1 MIIFL
6 TILASLILIITI
18 LTLLKVLNQN
28 SNKKFKELQEDLV
41 EEIEEKISDKISQ
54 KIDKI
59 YEIIDKNSAKNR
71 EENNIIARNNREE
84 INNSFKNFNESILQN
99 FSNLSQIQSKKL
111 DEFQNDLQ
119 KFEEKSIKNSN
130 ENRFELTKNLKEFD
144 QNQKLKFEEFF
155 AKNEKMRVEIE
166 QKLDLIRQTVENK
179 LTYLQEDNNKKLE
192 QMRVTVDEKLQST
205 VEKRFNQSFEL
216 ISTRLEQ
223 VQKGLGEMQNLASG
237 VGDLKKVLSNV
248 KTRGNIGEIQLG
260 AIIEQYFSPAQY
272 QTNAKIKENSTQRV
286 EYAIKIPSK
295 ESDQEFISLPIDS
308 KFPIEDYQRLVDS
321 YENVDATNQ
330 QYTKSD
336 IESARRQFESSVKKA
351 AKDIHDKY
359 LNPPKTTDFGIMFVP
374 TEGLYAEI
382 LRSQNLFEDIQKNYR
397 VVVLG
402 PTNIVAFLSALQMG
416 FRTLA
421 VEKRSSEVWKVL
433 STVKGEFSKFG
444 DLLEKT
450 KKKIQETGNMIDKAA
465 VRSRVIERNLKNVE
479 DIEDNSSKKIEDNSQ
494 KSLLDEVLEF
504 DQTED

>member
-1 MIIFL
+1 MIIA
-6 TILASLILIITI
+6 ILIISSISVAISLILFLKFSTKSEDKI
-18 LTLLKVLNQN
+18 LRDVSEKI
-28 SNKKFKELQEDLV
+28 
-41 EEIEEKISDKISQ
+41 IEEFEEKLEKLEDS
-54 KIDKI
+54 
-59 YEIIDKNSAKNR
+59 IDKNFSKNR
-71 EENNIIARNNREE
+71 EENNLIARNNREE

-99 FSNLSQIQSKKL
+99 FSNLAKIQTSKL
-111 DEFQNDLQ
+111 DEFARQLQN
-119 KFEEKSIKNSN
+119 FEEKFIKSSN
-130 ENRFELTKNLKEFD
+130 ENRSELTKNLQEFD
-144 QNQKLKFEEFF
+144 QSQKQKFEEFF
-155 AKNEKMRVEIE
+155 AKNEKMKVEIE
-166 QKLDLIRQTVENK
+166 QKLDLIRQVVENK
-179 LTYLQEDNNKKLE
+179 LTFLQEDNNKKLE

-260 AIIEQYFSPAQY
+260 AILEQFFSPSQY
-272 QTNAKIKENSTQRV
+272 EQNAAIKSESGQRV
-286 EYAIKIPSK
+286 EFAIKIPSK
-295 ESDQEFISLPIDS
+295 ESENEFLLLPIDS
-308 KFPIEDYQRLVDS
+308 KFPIEDYQRLNEA
-321 YENVDATNQ
+321 YENIDASNQ
-330 QYTKSD
+330 QATKSAT
-336 IESARRQFESSVKKA
+336 ESARRQFETAVKKA

-382 LRSQNLFEDIQKNYR
+382 LRSQALFEELQKNYR

-402 PTNIVAFLSALQMG
+402 PTTIVAFLSALQMG

-433 STVKGEFSKFG
+433 GSVKSEFGKFG

-450 KKKIQETGNMIDKAA
+450 RKKIQETGNVIDKAA
-465 VRSRVIERNLKNVE
+465 TRSRAIEKQLKSVEELPEKQKNLEIESEESPNLLNEIFDFDDEDEKN
-479 DIEDNSSKKIEDNSQ
+479 DS
-494 KSLLDEVLEF
+494 
-504 DQTED
+504 